1 MLLQDRATYCF
12 GSYRLDSMH
21 RLLYQGTKS
30 KALSEKLFLILLL
43 LVQAGGGVVT
53 KEEFLS
59 RIWSED
65 DASDGN
71 LAQHMYMLR
80 KLLGQRAGENSYVVT
95 VGGVGYRFAM
105 PVTAIPA
112 PADRGPA
119 EPSQRYYLGTYFL
132 EKRTA
137 PALKRACELFAQSLA
152 GEPDDAL
159 AMLGEARAH
168 ALLAEYLHVPPKP
181 AFERAFRL
189 VERAL
194 QLDPASA
201 AANAI
206 LAELQLWSQWDVAG
220 AERTLE
226 AALALDAQSP
236 LVHSNAAW
244 LAICKRDFARAH
256 AEVRRALALD
266 PASLALLLLQSRVH
280 LYEGSYRKAIAGM
293 GSLLQTDPSFLLARR
308 YRAQAYLFDRR
319 PRLAANDLQTVPEEP
334 ADDASFRLALLARAY
349 GCCERYAEAREL
361 YERLREMQTTHYVAE
376 WNLALAGAG
385 ARLAD
390 EAMLHL
396 TRAFEA
402 REPALLLLPSL
413 PVFESLERRPDFQHL
428 SAGITAKLR
437 GVNSRTSGKVSTI
450 RRPTAAFA

>member
-1 MLLQDRATYCF
+1 MLPPDRTTYCF

-21 RLLYQGTKS
+21 RLLYNGTQS

-43 LVQAGGGVVT
+43 LLQAGGAVVS

-59 RIWSED
+59 RIWSD
-65 DASDGN
+65 DETSEGN
-71 LAQHMYMLR
+71 LAQHVYVLR
-80 KLLGQRAGENSYVVT
+80 KLLGQRAGDNSYVVT
-95 VGGVGYRFAM
+95 VGGVGYRLAT
-105 PVTAIPA
+105 PVTAVTPSGH
-112 PADRGPA
+112 RGSA
-119 EPSQRYYLGTYFL
+119 EPSQRYYLAAHFL

-137 PALKRACELFAQSLA
+137 PALKRAVELFAQSVA
-152 GEPDDAL
+152 DDPTDAL
-159 AMLGEARAH
+159 ALLGEARAH
-168 ALLAEYLHVPPKP
+168 ALLAEYLHVPPRP

-220 AERTLE
+220 AERTID

-236 LVHSNAAW
+236 LVHNNAAW
-244 LAICKRDFARAH
+244 LSICKRDYATAH

-266 PASLALLLLQSRVH
+266 PASLALLLLQSRIY
-280 LYEGSYRKAIAGM
+280 LYEGSYRKAIGGM
-293 GSLLQTDPSFLLARR
+293 GNLLQTDPSFFLARR

-334 ADDASFRLALLARAY
+334 ADDASFRLAMLARAY
-349 GCCERYAEAREL
+349 GCCERYAEARAL
-361 YERLREMQTTHYVAE
+361 YQRLRDLQAAHYVPE
-376 WNLALAGAG
+376 WNLAVAGVGAG
-385 ARLAD
+385 LAD
-390 EAMLHL
+390 AAMLHL

-402 REPALLLLPSL
+402 REPALLLMPSL
-413 PVFESLERRPDFQHL
+413 PLFEPLERRPDFQRL
-428 SAGITAKLR
+428 AAGIHAKLR
-437 GVNSRTSGKVSTI
+437 GADPRSAA
-450 RRPTAAFA
+450 TA